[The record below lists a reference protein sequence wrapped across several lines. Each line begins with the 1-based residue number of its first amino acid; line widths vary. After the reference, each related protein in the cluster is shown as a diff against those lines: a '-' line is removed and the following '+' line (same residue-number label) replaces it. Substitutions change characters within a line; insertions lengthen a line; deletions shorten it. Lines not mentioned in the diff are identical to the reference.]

1 MLVIFVK
8 TFGEANVIVVDDV
21 FIHYLKFF
29 DGKLHPEQNLYV
41 GLVKDDYNKYEEL
54 PIHVLF

>member
-29 DGKLHPEQNLYV
+29 DGELHPEQNLYYMICWS
-41 GLVKDDYNKYEEL
+41 GKR
-54 PIHVLF
+54 

>member
-21 FIHYLKFF
+21 TVFIHYLKFF
-29 DGKLHPEQNLYV
+29 DGELHSEQNLYV
-41 GLVKDDYNKYEEL
+41 GLVKDDYNKY
-54 PIHVLF
+54 

>member
-29 DGKLHPEQNLYV
+29 DGELHSEQNLYV

-54 PIHVLF
+54 PKHVLD